1 MLLIA
6 TLLATLAIA
15 HCVLGVRVCRRLW
28 ASDCYDIP
36 QKRIQT
42 ALLWL
47 IPVLGLTLVWACL
60 EKPQAGGGAEEALDA
75 DGDIDEDQTLLLDAL
90 GVDGS
95 DA

>member
-1 MLLIA
+1 MQILVILIA
-6 TLLATLAIA
+6 LVAITY
-15 HCVLGVRVCRRLW
+15 CVLGARASMRVWR
-28 ASDCYDIP
+28 SDYYDMS
-36 QKRIQT
+36 QKRIQI

-47 IPVLGLTLVWACL
+47 VPALGLVLVWACL